1 MKKQAVSLLLLLVCL
16 VTAALISCPN
26 YPSPGEKDKKVKDG
40 ETETW
45 NPAVYLSADL
55 TRDAYAVIRSKGYEI
70 EAPDETRSSYTA
82 AHPDVKHITQQFD
95 SVLNKDVFA
104 FALHLT
110 PDDDPSG
117 PERVDRQRNEMKS
130 DANSPEKLKGVRGE
144 THKFVWKF
152 RIPSG
157 FVASPGFTHIHQ
169 LKPVGGD
176 EIPTIT
182 LDLRKKSNGNE
193 VVQLVYRPPA
203 VGDGKASSNV
213 YLVDNIPM
221 ADFFNQ
227 WVQVEEKVLY
237 DDPPEYSIKVTRHSD
252 GKKLL
257 EYTYKAANWKNTE
270 PFIMIR
276 PGTTFVR
283 PKWGIYRQITTD
295 SAGMDSIPGLKDE
308 TVLFAD
314 FEQYERIGGTP

>member
-1 MKKQAVSLLLLLVCL
+1 MKKQAIYLLLVCL
-16 VTAALISCPN
+16 VTAAALISCPN
-26 YPSPGEKDKKVKDG
+26 YPDPSPG
-40 ETETW
+40 TW

-55 TRDAYAVIRSKGYEI
+55 TRDAYDLIRSKGYEI

-82 AHPDVKHITQQFD
+82 AHPGVKHITQQFD
-95 SVLNKDVFA
+95 PVLNKDVFA
-104 FALHLT
+104 FTLHRT

-117 PERVDRQRNEMKS
+117 AERKDRQRNEMKS
-130 DANSPEKLKGVRGE
+130 DAHSPETLKGVRGE
-144 THKFVWKF
+144 THKFIWKF

-157 FVASPGFTHIHQ
+157 FTASSGFTHIHQ

-182 LDLRKKSNGNE
+182 LDLRKKSSGNE

-203 VGDGKASSNV
+203 AGGTASSNV

-237 DDPPEYSIKVTRHSD
+237 DDPPEYSIKITRHSD

-257 EYTYKAANWKNTE
+257 EYTYNAANWKNPE

-276 PGTTFVR
+276 PGTAFVR

-295 SAGMDSIPGLKDE
+295 SAGKNPIPGLKDE

-314 FEQYERIGGTP
+314 FEQHERTPY